1 MRKIIWLLV
10 ISFGITSCTEIIQL
24 DLQNNK
30 SEVVVEAS
38 MAAANEIRVLLSRS
52 VNLDE
57 SNTFPLLTGAQVSI
71 SDENNNTEVL
81 TEIEPGV

>member
-24 DLQNNK
+24 DLRNNK

-38 MAAANEIRVLLSRS
+38 MATANEIRVLLSLS
-52 VNLDE
+52 LN
-57 SNTFPLLTGAQVSI
+57 
-71 SDENNNTEVL
+71 
-81 TEIEPGV
+81 